1 MPRNGCPTHLPTA
14 QACAALA
21 VAWTTYIGALEQA
34 GEKGASGASSA
45 GAGPSAS
52 PQSVTVP
59 SLTDELVELA
69 VQV

>member
-1 MPRNGCPTHLPTA
+1 M

-69 VQV
+69 VQVRTV